1 MNMDWKGLAEDIILL
16 GKLKQRFIEIGCT
29 EEEAYTYATYLYM
42 TNQPIVIR
50 SKKISDNK
58 NNRNY
63 YDTN

>member
-1 MNMDWKGLAEDIILL
+1 MNMDWKGLAEDLILL
-16 GKLKQRFIEIGCT
+16 EKLKKRFVEIGCT
-29 EEEAYTYATYLYM
+29 EDDAYTYATYLYM
-42 TNQPIVIR
+42 TNKPIVIR